1 MFKTILLPLDLTD
14 KHDRALTVA
23 AEMARVGWS
32 DKDGRDFL
40 IKRFNKLSRAE
51 LTGAEISTMID
62 HLVALPSKEMAV

>member
-1 MFKTILLPLDLTD
+1 
-14 KHDRALTVA
+14 
-23 AEMARVGWS
+23 MARVGWS